1 MFEKKV
7 VVTSDAG
14 VHARPSMMIVK
25 EAMKYE
31 NCSVEIVKD
40 EVTADCKSIM
50 TVLGLAMIKGAE
62 LTVRAN
68 GKDEEEIVETIVSMI
83 ESGFPLDEK

>member
-1 MFEKKV
+1 MYKKDVSV
-7 VVTSDAG
+7 VSDAG

-31 NCSVEIVKD
+31 DCSVEIVKD
-40 EVTADCKSIM
+40 GDVADCKSIM
-50 TVLGLAMIKGAE
+50 TVLGLAMVQGAQ

-68 GKDEEEIVETIVSMI
+68 GDGEKEIVDSIVEMI
-83 ESGFPLDEK
+83 ESGFPLDE